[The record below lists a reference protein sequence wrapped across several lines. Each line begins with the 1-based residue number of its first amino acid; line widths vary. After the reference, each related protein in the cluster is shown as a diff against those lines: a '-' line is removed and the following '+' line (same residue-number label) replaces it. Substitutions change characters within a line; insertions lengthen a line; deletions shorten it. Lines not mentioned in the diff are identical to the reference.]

1 MGVLSL
7 LQEVL
12 SRSEN
17 FLSAIPVS
25 FTALM
30 PCVNPI
36 GTAIILSS
44 LTTSADDTLRRQLA
58 RRISLNTAA
67 LLIGSMLIGS
77 HLLAFFGV
85 SVPIVQAV
93 GGFVLASMGW
103 QMLNKVD
110 SADAHDKSS
119 ASVSSNTSLWSSV
132 FYPFTFPITIGPGC
146 IAVAIT
152 LSAHSQR
159 DDMFDTAMVQAGDI
173 VGILIVSLL
182 VYLCYRY
189 STFVTQR
196 LGPSGT
202 AVMMRLISFLV
213 VCIGAQISWEGV
225 RALMRQLT

>member
-1 MGVLSL
+1 MVQLSL
-7 LQEVL
+7 MQELL

-17 FLSAIPVS
+17 FLGAIPVS

-30 PCVNPI
+30 PCVNPL

-44 LTTSADDTLRRQLA
+44 LTSSADDALRRQLA
-58 RRISLNTAA
+58 RRICLNTAV
-67 LLIGSMLIGS
+67 LLVGSMLIGS

-110 SADAHDKSS
+110 SADDHDNSS
-119 ASVSSNTSLWSSV
+119 AAVSSDASLWSSV

-159 DDMFDTAMVQAGDI
+159 DDVFETAMVQAGDMI
-173 VGILIVSLL
+173 GILIVSLIL
-182 VYLCYRY
+182 YLSYRY
-189 STFVTQR
+189 STFVTR
-196 LGPSGT
+196 KLGPSGT

-225 RALMRQLT
+225 SALIRQLS

>member
-1 MGVLSL
+1 MVQLSL
-7 LQEVL
+7 IQELL

-17 FLSAIPVS
+17 FLGAIPVS

-30 PCVNPI
+30 PCVNPL

-44 LTTSADDTLRRQLA
+44 LTSSADDALRRQLA
-58 RRISLNTAA
+58 RRICLNTAV
-67 LLIGSMLIGS
+67 LLVGSMLIGS

-103 QMLNKVD
+103 QMLNKAD
-110 SADAHDKSS
+110 SADDHDKSS
-119 ASVSSNTSLWSSV
+119 AAVSSNASLLSSV

-159 DDMFDTAMVQAGDI
+159 ADVFETAMVQAGDI
-173 VGILIVSLL
+173 IGILIVSLIL
-182 VYLCYRY
+182 YLSYRY
-189 STFVTQR
+189 STFVTR
-196 LGPSGT
+196 KLGPSGT

-225 RALMRQLT
+225 SALIRQLS